1 MSKINEETFTKILDY
16 FESPEIFV
24 KLPHFFSISIYNDG
38 AFRGLMNYDYN
49 TLSKLI
55 RSEKFVIEV
64 KDSGM
69 IDVVDKENKIT
80 IVLT

>member
-1 MSKINEETFTKILDY
+1 
-16 FESPEIFV
+16 
-24 KLPHFFSISIYNDG
+24 
-38 AFRGLMNYDYN
+38 MNYDYN